1 MKDKNNNQYD
11 NADENDDTDYNI
23 TDQFQNFWD

>member
-11 NADENDDTDYNI
+11 ADENDDTDYNI